1 MRINLEC
8 IQIWL
13 LRMKNGFVNMRSK
26 EVVKMAMTTT
36 TDQIGLAE
44 ADWEIILREKVKV
57 LKSLDLNLVKSVE
70 EVVEEEVQ
78 RILASG

>member
-1 MRINLEC
+1 
-8 IQIWL
+8 
-13 LRMKNGFVNMRSK
+13 
-26 EVVKMAMTTT
+26 MAMTTT